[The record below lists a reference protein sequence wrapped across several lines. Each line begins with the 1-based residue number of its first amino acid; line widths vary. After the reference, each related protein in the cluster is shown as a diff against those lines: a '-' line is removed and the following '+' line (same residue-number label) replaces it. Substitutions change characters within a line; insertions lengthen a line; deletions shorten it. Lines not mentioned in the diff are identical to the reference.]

1 MFGILSKGLINNI
14 HDAFNDIGY
23 CENNKYSRDLM
34 QKKTIESII
43 NSKNISEATGRIYSS
58 IYILNNEK
66 KINNIFNKKLN
77 YWNSLSWD
85 KNNINLDNKNIYHL
99 TNAFGDIK
107 VFNEDLDDKS
117 LIIKSDSKNV
127 IIDHHVLS
135 RGVGYSVASLLDNDK
150 LVGMF
155 KIYNKRGLVIE
166 NNDTQYHII
175 EDDEGVNIYYQS
187 DINKLAENE
196 DIDKEKRIAL
206 INTGIVNMKYGYARI
221 ELFTDVI
228 NLDFF
233 YLVAIFKYEYDLHF
247 TKTKKAVDSIINS
260 L

>member
-1 MFGILSKGLINNI
+1 MFGILSKGFINNI

-23 CENNKYSRDLM
+23 HENNNYSHDLM

-43 NSKNISEATGRIYSS
+43 DSKNISEATGRIYSS
-58 IYILNNEK
+58 KYILNNEK

-77 YWNSLSWD
+77 YWNSLGWD
-85 KNNINLDNKNIYHL
+85 KNNINLDNKNIYHI
-99 TNAFGDIK
+99 TNAFGDIR
-107 VFNEDLDDKS
+107 VFNEELDNNS
-117 LIIKSDSKNV
+117 LIIKSDSKEIFIN
-127 IIDHHVLS
+127 HHVLS
-135 RGVGYSVASLLDNDK
+135 RASGFNKASLLVNDK
-150 LVGMF
+150 LVGML
-155 KIYNKRGLVIE
+155 KIDNKRGLVIE

-196 DIDKEKRIAL
+196 DIEKSKRIAL
-206 INTGIVNMKYGYARI
+206 ISTGIVDMKYGYARI
-221 ELFTDVI
+221 EVFNDLVNIEF
-228 NLDFF
+228 L